1 MVKIQRL
8 FAKTN
13 LIIQVCIFLKKMYDI
28 KKAQEVQMKS
38 HKYWSIGALVSMIG
52 TCYTGYKNMK
62 SAHKYC
68 AFSSLICM
76 AMAIYSGHKMI
87 SGKSRKKKE
96 PVSEEFSE

>member
-1 MVKIQRL
+1 M
-8 FAKTN
+8 
-13 LIIQVCIFLKKMYDI
+13 
-28 KKAQEVQMKS
+28 KA

-52 TCYTGYKNMK
+52 TCYTGYKDMK
-62 SAHKYC
+62 SAHKYF

-96 PVSEEFSE
+96 AAAEEAFGKKAEDRCVYLPKVMSRKKQVAPFLLKVYGK

>member
-1 MVKIQRL
+1 
-8 FAKTN
+8 
-13 LIIQVCIFLKKMYDI
+13 
-28 KKAQEVQMKS
+28 MKS
-38 HKYWSIGALVSMIG
+38 HKYWSIDALVSMIG

-87 SGKSRKKKE
+87 SGKFLHH
-96 PVSEEFSE
+96 PVDPLPLLHLPGSLHLLDFF

>member
-1 MVKIQRL
+1 
-8 FAKTN
+8 
-13 LIIQVCIFLKKMYDI
+13 
-28 KKAQEVQMKS
+28 MKS

-52 TCYTGYKNMK
+52 TCYTGYKDMK
-62 SAHKYC
+62 SAHKYF

-96 PVSEEFSE
+96 AASEESAE